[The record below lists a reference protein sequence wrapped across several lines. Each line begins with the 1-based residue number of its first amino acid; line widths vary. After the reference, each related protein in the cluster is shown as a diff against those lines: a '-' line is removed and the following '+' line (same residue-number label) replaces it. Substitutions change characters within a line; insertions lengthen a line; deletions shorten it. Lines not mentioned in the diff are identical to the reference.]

1 VSKNGHISSPLVPN
15 QALYQAEPQPE
26 LIVNP
31 ARQRGARPYFACF
44 ATCGKQFT
52 LRRIVEGYLRITT
65 QRSSLARSSQAD
77 RIGRCFRRPILA

>member
-1 VSKNGHISSPLVPN
+1 VSKNGDISLPLVPN

-44 ATCGKQFT
+44 ATPGKQFALCRNRGRIFAGNNAT
-52 LRRIVEGYLRITT
+52 LVACAVISG
-65 QRSSLARSSQAD
+65 
-77 RIGRCFRRPILA
+77 G